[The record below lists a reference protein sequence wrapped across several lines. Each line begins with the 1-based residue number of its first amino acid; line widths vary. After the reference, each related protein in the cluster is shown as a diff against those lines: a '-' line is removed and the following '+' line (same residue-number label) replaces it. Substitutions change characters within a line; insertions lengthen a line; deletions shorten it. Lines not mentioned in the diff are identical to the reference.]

1 MLKRIW
7 KIISFTPPEG
17 QPFELLAGNPPA
29 GGETR
34 QGKDRGKTDRAGQG
48 YTPDREPSSAR
59 GRQAETDPPAGQA
72 SPGGGQAETGLS
84 REQVSAGRRGEETGF
99 PPEDPASPGER
110 QVQTDSPV
118 PAGNRPAGNRKSRPA
133 RQKPLQKR
141 VLGRREEPAGPSPGE
156 RSGTGREE
164 DAEKEQAAKGRS
176 KQPVPAVQYA
186 CTGAGGTEAG
196 EQAKVAASL
205 KQNITCLK
213 KLFHVPP
220 NKDVIFREFALGTA
234 PPVAAVAIYIDGMTD
249 RQVQDASLL
258 KPLMLIP
265 PGQPAGG
272 TGVLDMVMR
281 HLLPGNQVDTSEE
294 MRDVVDAVLSGS
306 TVLLVDY
313 CPKAIVVETK
323 GWEHRQ
329 VERPFTEQVVRGPQE
344 AFTETLRTNTALI
357 RKSLHSPDLV
367 TEFFKLGRVAR
378 TDVAMMYIEGL
389 TNARLVDEVRR
400 RLKKIKADFAGQS
413 GLLEQFIEDN
423 TYGLAPQTLAT
434 ERPDRVVA
442 GLVEGHVAL
451 ITDNSPFALL
461 VPVTFFTIF
470 HSAEDAYI
478 RWPYGS
484 MLRAVR
490 LMGLFLATFL
500 PGFYIAVVT
509 FHHEMIPTD
518 LLMAISASR
527 EMVPFPSVVEVFLME
542 GSFELIREAGIR
554 VPGIIGPTLGIV
566 GALILGQ
573 AAVAAHIVSPILII
587 VVAVTAIGSFTIP
600 NYSLSLS
607 VRLIRFVYIFL
618 GSILGIWGLVLGFFV
633 HLHLLAGTKS
643 FGVPFLAPLAPI
655 TAASADVLFRGPVW
669 AQEKRPAFLYT
680 QKKGRQPRISRHW
693 IDRAGSGKGGG
704 KGAQ

>member
-1 MLKRIW
+1 MAMLERIW

-17 QPFELLAGNPPA
+17 QPFELLAGHTPA
-29 GGETR
+29 GGGAGAEKNGGITVR
-34 QGKDRGKTDRAGQG
+34 EEQGQTSGTKTAISGKD
-48 YTPDREPSSAR
+48 
-59 GRQAETDPPAGQA
+59 A
-72 SPGGGQAETGLS
+72 SPGKGQTDQIDSPEERGLS
-84 REQVSAGRRGEETGF
+84 
-99 PPEDPASPGER
+99 GER
-110 QVQTDSPV
+110 QGQTDTPA
-118 PAGNRPAGNRKSRPA
+118 PAGGRPAGKRKSRPV

-141 VLGRREEPAGPSPGE
+141 VLGRREEQAGPPPGD
-156 RSGTGREE
+156 RSGTGREKG
-164 DAEKEQAAKGRS
+164 AEQEQAARGRS
-176 KQPVPAVQYA
+176 KQPVPAVQHA
-186 CTGAGGTEAG
+186 CAGVDGAKAG
-196 EQAKVAASL
+196 ERAKVTASL

-234 PPVAAVAIYIDGMTD
+234 PPVAAAAVYIDGMTD

-258 KPLMLIP
+258 KPLMLIQ
-265 PGQPAGG
+265 PGEPAGG
-272 TGVLDMVMR
+272 VSVLDMVVR

-344 AFTETLRTNTALI
+344 AFTETLRTNTALV

-367 TEFFKLGRVAR
+367 TEFFKVGRIAR
-378 TDVAMMYIEGL
+378 TDVAMLYIEGL
-389 TNARLVDEVRR
+389 TNARLVNEVRR
-400 RLKKIKADFAGQS
+400 RLKRIKADFAGYS

-451 ITDNSPFALL
+451 ITDNSPFALV
-461 VPVTFFTIF
+461 VPVTFFSIF
-470 HSAEDAYI
+470 HSAEDAYV

-490 LMGLFLATFL
+490 LTGLFLATFL
-500 PGFYIAVVT
+500 PGFYIAVVA

-655 TAASADVLFRGPVW
+655 TGAAADVLFRGPVW

-680 QKKGRQPRISRHW
+680 QIKGRQPRISRHW
-693 IDRAGSGKGGG
+693 IDRSGSGKGGG